1 VGAWALSLIGLFN
14 IAGSFASGWA
24 IGRWRMKSVLS
35 LIYAARAAAVLGFMF
50 APKTAT
56 TFMVFAVVLGFTYLS
71 TVPPTVGLVGK
82 LHGMRYVATLFGIVM
97 LSHQV
102 GGFLVHGH
110 HAGDRRGAD
119 PHADPRSAAA
129 QAGTRHLGVHMAYKR
144 ILVPIDGSPTS
155 ARGLREAIG
164 FAKAQKAR
172 LQLVHVV
179 DVHNAMLA
187 GLSSGDTVTDL
198 AAALEER
205 GRRLLDSA
213 AALVRKSGLACETVL
228 LESLTGPAAE
238 PIVRQARKWRAD
250 LIVIGTHGRRGLKR
264 LVMGS
269 DAEQIVRNAP
279 VPVMLVRQ
287 P

>member
-1 VGAWALSLIGLFN
+1 
-14 IAGSFASGWA
+14 
-24 IGRWRMKSVLS
+24 
-35 LIYAARAAAVLGFMF
+35 
-50 APKTAT
+50 
-56 TFMVFAVVLGFTYLS
+56 
-71 TVPPTVGLVGK
+71 
-82 LHGMRYVATLFGIVM
+82 
-97 LSHQV
+97 
-102 GGFLVHGH
+102 
-110 HAGDRRGAD
+110 
-119 PHADPRSAAA
+119 
-129 QAGTRHLGVHMAYKR
+129 MAYKR

-155 ARGLREAIG
+155 GRGLREAIG

-187 GLSSGDTVTDL
+187 GMASGDTVRDL
-198 AAALEER
+198 AAALNER
-205 GRRLLDSA
+205 GRSLLEKA
-213 AALVRKSGLACETVL
+213 AARVRQSGLRCETVL

-279 VPVMLVRQ
+279 APVMLVRQ
-287 P
+287 A